1 MFYQEKGSAG
11 PGLMQYI
18 TDESTRIEV
27 VTGLY
32 KYTEYEFEILAF
44 TSVGDGL
51 KSSILTERTKEDGK
65 TCRIFILLP
74 KYSVNFLPYGA
85 FFLFIILIEQL
96 VLRKHR
102 RLVRIMILW

>member
-1 MFYQEKGSAG
+1 MRH
-11 PGLMQYI
+11 I
-18 TDESTRIEV
+18 TDQAKRLEEV
-27 VTGLY
+27 TSLD
-32 KYTEYEFEILAF
+32 KFTEYEFEILAF
-44 TSVGDGL
+44 TSVGDGP

-102 RLVRIMILW
+102 RLVRIMIL

>member
-1 MFYQEKGSAG
+1 
-11 PGLMQYI
+11 MQYI

-74 KYSVNFLPYGA
+74 KYSVNFLPHGA
-85 FFLFIILIEQL
+85 FFLFIILIELL

-102 RLVRIMILW
+102 RLVRIMIL